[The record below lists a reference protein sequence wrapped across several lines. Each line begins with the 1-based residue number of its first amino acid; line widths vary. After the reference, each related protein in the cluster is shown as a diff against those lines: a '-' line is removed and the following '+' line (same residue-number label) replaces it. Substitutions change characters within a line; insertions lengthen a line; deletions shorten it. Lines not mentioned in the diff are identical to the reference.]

1 MRPSQ
6 DLEKEGHAA
15 MHKELAGE
23 TTHEVAERG
32 HQATDQ
38 YVYLSQP
45 SSNPDIMLTI
55 A

>member
-1 MRPSQ
+1 
-6 DLEKEGHAA
+6 

-38 YVYLSQP
+38 YVNPFQPIFDPDVTLTLAQIWQLSHPIRSQ
-45 SSNPDIMLTI
+45 S
-55 A
+55 

>member
-1 MRPSQ
+1 
-6 DLEKEGHAA
+6 

-38 YVYLSQP
+38 YVDLFP
-45 SSNPDIMLTI
+45 SLNLNIGLTI